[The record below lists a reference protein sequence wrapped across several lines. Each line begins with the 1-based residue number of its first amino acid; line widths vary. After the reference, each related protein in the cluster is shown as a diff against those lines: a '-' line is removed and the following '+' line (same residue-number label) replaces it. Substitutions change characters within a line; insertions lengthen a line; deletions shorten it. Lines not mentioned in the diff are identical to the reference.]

1 MIYKSMLEFNEEKY
15 TKAIGLSEPSEDQLN
30 SMVDRVRLL
39 LSYRAEMAKKILEQ
53 HKKQN
58 KDFDLIA
65 LLEHMYQHYNDL
77 IKDSLN
83 LD

>member
-1 MIYKSMLEFNEEKY
+1 MLEFNEEKY

-53 HKKQN
+53 HKN
-58 KDFDLIA
+58 K
-65 LLEHMYQHYNDL
+65 
-77 IKDSLN
+77 IKILT
-83 LD
+83 